1 VREPRFGGALVVLA
15 GDDELSYGPCVIVHA
30 VHRPV
35 PIDDKVVLWHD
46 GRHGLEALP
55 LGGQETR
62 HDALVAV
69 LDEVG
74 RASALPPFGPL
85 LIHTND
91 RPIATER
98 DGWRSYAFCTAPGHV
113 DVPVPDFVFGGWPQV
128 GIHDFD
134 GTCRA
139 MAAAGEQPAHRPVA
153 GWIGN
158 LRTHHVRTVLHRLG
172 ETHPDLLDVQQV
184 EWTGVASDGV
194 PLGTSADNAMSLPQQ
209 VERWGALVD
218 VEGVGYSGRLKL
230 LLHAGRPV
238 LVADRP
244 WREWYWDGLTPMEHY
259 VPVRRD
265 LSDLVE
271 RAEWVRTRPQEADR
285 IGRAGQRFARR
296 VLTRAGAVARWAEVL
311 SLAPHATGEWA
322 PPAVRDAL
330 ADVLAEIGA
339 MRSAS

>member
-1 VREPRFGGALVVLA
+1 
-15 GDDELSYGPCVIVHA
+15 
-30 VHRPV
+30 
-35 PIDDKVVLWHD
+35 
-46 GRHGLEALP
+46 
-55 LGGQETR
+55 
-62 HDALVAV
+62 
-69 LDEVG
+69 
-74 RASALPPFGPL
+74 
-85 LIHTND
+85 
-91 RPIATER
+91 
-98 DGWRSYAFCTAPGHV
+98 
-113 DVPVPDFVFGGWPQV
+113 
-128 GIHDFD
+128 
-134 GTCRA
+134 
-139 MAAAGEQPAHRPVA
+139 
-153 GWIGN
+153 
-158 LRTHHVRTVLHRLG
+158 
-172 ETHPDLLDVQQV
+172 VQQV